1 MGTSPETAN
10 EDGVNTV
17 GKCVCIGR
25 GEGGRGVWER
35 EGVQERGGVW
45 ERGEGRGYERGRRR
59 GKRGG
64 DVGVVEGEGVRERG
78 EGVWE
83 RWEGM
88 RDRRGEVRERGE
100 GVWER
105 WEGKVLVRS
114 VCELCV
120 AFGSR

>member
-1 MGTSPETAN
+1 M
-10 EDGVNTV
+10 
-17 GKCVCIGR
+17 
-25 GEGGRGVWER
+25 
-35 EGVQERGGVW
+35 QERGGVW

-78 EGVWE
+78 EGVGE

-88 RDRRGEVRERGE
+88 RDRRGEVR
-100 GVWER
+100 ER

-120 AFGSR
+120 AFGSRSTGFWFKSECPFNFTC